1 MANLFDPSAFRAC
14 YAQFETA
21 DNNRNTLVAQL
32 MDGYETL
39 HKENAKMREKLEDER
54 ETRVMWQDTA
64 RSAKKELNQTKL
76 ATVRRPSACCCPCT
90 LLPIR
95 LPLPL
100 Y

>member
-54 ETRVMWQDTA
+54 ETRVMWQDSA

-90 LLPIR
+90 LLPI
-95 LPLPL
+95 
-100 Y
+100 